1 MRYAKNFCMPIYNQV
16 QPLQYIVFS
25 LVFLLPEN
33 ILIYFNNNNNKSK
46 IYSMEEQTNYGI
58 DIV

>member
-1 MRYAKNFCMPIYNQV
+1 MPIYNQD

-33 ILIYFNNNNNKSK
+33 ILIYFNNNNKSK